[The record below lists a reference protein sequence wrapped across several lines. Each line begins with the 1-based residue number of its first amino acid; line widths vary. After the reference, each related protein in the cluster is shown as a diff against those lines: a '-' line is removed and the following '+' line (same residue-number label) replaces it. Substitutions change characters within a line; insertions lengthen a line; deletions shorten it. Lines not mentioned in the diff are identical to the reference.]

1 MKRISNLIFCI
12 FLSLFIIGASILLT
26 VGFKELYY
34 FDIENLNIAT
44 NNNLSVE
51 EVKQNY
57 DYMIDYNL
65 GKISGE
71 FNLPTIKSSL
81 EGKIH
86 FEEVRE
92 IIKNVLKMLLV
103 SLMISVV
110 GIYISLRN
118 KNINFLNLTSK
129 LILILPVVVSIP
141 MIVNFDKTFILFH
154 EIMFDN
160 DYWIFDPEK
169 DPVINLLPQE
179 FFLHAG
185 IMIVVLILLISLIF
199 RLLYKYLINKNNVYS
214 INRNI

>member
-185 IMIVVLILLISLIF
+185 IMIVVLILLSSLIF